1 MKRIT
6 IADSL
11 RGFSLLGIFL
21 ANLLIFQFSL
31 SGKDYIE
38 HFHLN
43 PVNQGIFNLII
54 ILVEESF
61 LPIFAIL
68 FGFSMDK
75 LYQSM
80 KLKGFPRPRLKLLR
94 RAIFLLILGFIH
106 ASYIWEGD
114 ILLAYS
120 LAMLC
125 VIPFISLST
134 KAFKWFNI
142 VIISLMLVMG
152 IWSMFDDSKA
162 STSSDKYDSASYIHK
177 VQKIYTEGSYND
189 IHHVDDIATSPKFAE
204 LEDQLGDN
212 KGAIFLIAILF
223 EIPLFT
229 LGIFL
234 SRCGWFEKDARHFW
248 SSKLFIYLI
257 PVSIIAKSTLLW
269 LGNDKISGTLVA
281 IFGPV
286 LSLGYMSL
294 FKYLYQHYEKHPI
307 FKGLENAGK
316 ISLTVYITQ
325 SIIGTLIFYSYGLG
339 LFGKDI
345 LIYTSILFV
354 FIYIVLVLLATLHQ
368 RYFRYGPLEYLLR
381 MFTYWKWHVGKRK

>member
-38 HFHLN
+38 HFHLT

-80 KLKGFPRPRLKLLR
+80 KLKGLPRPRLKLLR

-114 ILLAYS
+114 ILTAYS

-152 IWSMFDDSKA
+152 IWSMFDDSQA

-223 EIPLFT
+223 EVPLFT

-234 SRCGWFEKDARHFW
+234 SRCGWFEKDAKHFW
-248 SSKLFIYLI
+248 TSKLFIYLI
-257 PVSIIAKSTLLW
+257 PVSIIAKSTILW
-269 LGNDKISGTLVA
+269 LDNEAISGTLVA
-281 IFGPV
+281 IFGPI

-294 FKYLYQHYEKHPI
+294 FKYLYQRYETHPI

-325 SIIGTLIFYSYGLG
+325 SIIGTLVFYSYGLE

-345 LIYTSILFV
+345 LIYTSILFAI
-354 FIYIVLVLLATLHQ
+354 IYILLVLLATLHQ
-368 RYFRYGPLEYLLR
+368 RYFQYGPLEYLLR

>member
-80 KLKGFPRPRLKLLR
+80 KLKGLPRPRLKLLR

-152 IWSMFDDSKA
+152 IWSMFDDSQA

>member
-80 KLKGFPRPRLKLLR
+80 KLKGLPRPRLKLLR

-142 VIISLMLVMG
+142 VIIPLMLVMG

-368 RYFRYGPLEYLLR
+368 RHFRYGPLEYLLR

>member
-80 KLKGFPRPRLKLLR
+80 KLKGLPRPRLKLLR

-325 SIIGTLIFYSYGLG
+325 SIIGTLIIYSYGLG

>member
-80 KLKGFPRPRLKLLR
+80 KLKGLPRPRLKLLR

-142 VIISLMLVMG
+142 VIISLMLVMS
-152 IWSMFDDSKA
+152 IWSMFDDSKT

-189 IHHVDDIATSPKFAE
+189 IHHVDDIATPPKFAE

-248 SSKLFIYLI
+248 SSKLFICLI

-368 RYFRYGPLEYLLR
+368 RHFRYGPLEYLLR

>member
-80 KLKGFPRPRLKLLR
+80 KLKGLPRPRLKLLR

-142 VIISLMLVMG
+142 VIISLMLVMS

-162 STSSDKYDSASYIHK
+162 STSSDKYDSVSYIHK
-177 VQKIYTEGSYND
+177 VQKIYTEGGYND
-189 IHHVDDIATSPKFAE
+189 IHHVDDIATPPKFAE

-368 RYFRYGPLEYLLR
+368 RHFRYGPLEYLLR

>member
-38 HFHLN
+38 HFHLS

-80 KLKGFPRPRLKLLR
+80 KLKGLPRPRLKLLR

-142 VIISLMLVMG
+142 VIISFMLVMG
-152 IWSMFDDSKA
+152 IWSMFDDSQT
-162 STSSDKYDSASYIHK
+162 ST
-177 VQKIYTEGSYND
+177 
-189 IHHVDDIATSPKFAE
+189 
-204 LEDQLGDN
+204 
-212 KGAIFLIAILF
+212 
-223 EIPLFT
+223 FT

-234 SRCGWFEKDARHFW
+234 SRCGWFEKDAKHFW
-248 SSKLFIYLI
+248 TSKLFIYLI
-257 PVSIIAKSTLLW
+257 PVSIFAKSTILW
-269 LGNDKISGTLVA
+269 LDNEAISGTLVA
-281 IFGPV
+281 IFGPI

-294 FKYLYQHYEKHPI
+294 FKYLYQRYETHPI

-316 ISLTVYITQ
+316 ISLTIYISQ

-354 FIYIVLVLLATLHQ
+354 IIYIVLVLLATLHQ

>member
-80 KLKGFPRPRLKLLR
+80 KLKGLPRPRLKLLR

-142 VIISLMLVMG
+142 VIISLMLVMS

-189 IHHVDDIATSPKFAE
+189 IHHVDDIATPPKFAE

-248 SSKLFIYLI
+248 SSKLFICLI

>member
-38 HFHLN
+38 HFHLS

-80 KLKGFPRPRLKLLR
+80 KLKGLPRPRLKLLR

-114 ILLAYS
+114 ILTAYS

-134 KAFKWFNI
+134 KAFKWFNV

-152 IWSMFDDSKA
+152 IWSMFDDSQA

-212 KGAIFLIAILF
+212 KGAIFLVAILF
-223 EIPLFT
+223 EVPLFT

-257 PVSIIAKSTLLW
+257 PVSIIAKSTY
-269 LGNDKISGTLVA
+269 SGWITR
-281 IFGPV
+281 
-286 LSLGYMSL
+286 L
-294 FKYLYQHYEKHPI
+294 FQVRL
-307 FKGLENAGK
+307 
-316 ISLTVYITQ
+316 
-325 SIIGTLIFYSYGLG
+325 
-339 LFGKDI
+339 
-345 LIYTSILFV
+345 
-354 FIYIVLVLLATLHQ
+354 
-368 RYFRYGPLEYLLR
+368 
-381 MFTYWKWHVGKRK
+381 

>member
-80 KLKGFPRPRLKLLR
+80 KLKGLPRPRLKLLR

-162 STSSDKYDSASYIHK
+162 STSSDKYDSVSYIHK

-189 IHHVDDIATSPKFAE
+189 IHHVDDIATPPKFAE

-368 RYFRYGPLEYLLR
+368 RHFRYGPLEYLLR

>member
-80 KLKGFPRPRLKLLR
+80 KLKGLPRPRLKLLR

-152 IWSMFDDSKA
+152 IWSMFDDSQA

-368 RYFRYGPLEYLLR
+368 RHFRYGPLEYLLR

>member
-80 KLKGFPRPRLKLLR
+80 KLKGLPRPRLKLLR

>member
-38 HFHLN
+38 HFHLT

-80 KLKGFPRPRLKLLR
+80 KLKGLPRPRLKLLR

-114 ILLAYS
+114 ILTAYS

-152 IWSMFDDSKA
+152 IWSMFDDSQA

-177 VQKIYTEGSYND
+177 VQKIYAEGSYND

-223 EIPLFT
+223 EVPLFT

-234 SRCGWFEKDARHFW
+234 SRCGWFEKDAKHFW
-248 SSKLFIYLI
+248 TSKLFIYLI
-257 PVSIIAKSTLLW
+257 PVSIIAKSTILW
-269 LGNDKISGTLVA
+269 LDNEAISGTLVA
-281 IFGPV
+281 IFGPI

-294 FKYLYQHYEKHPI
+294 FKYLYQRYETHPI

-325 SIIGTLIFYSYGLG
+325 SIIGTLVFYSYGLE

-354 FIYIVLVLLATLHQ
+354 IIYILLVLLATLHQ

>member
-80 KLKGFPRPRLKLLR
+80 KLKGLPRPRLKLLR

-114 ILLAYS
+114 ILTAYS

-142 VIISLMLVMG
+142 VIISLMLIIGV
-152 IWSMFDDSKA
+152 WSMFDDSQA
-162 STSSDKYDSASYIHK
+162 STSSNKYDSASYIHK

-189 IHHVDDIATSPKFAE
+189 IHHVDDIETSPKFAE

-223 EIPLFT
+223 EVPLFT

-234 SRCGWFEKDARHFW
+234 SRCGWFEKDAKHFW
-248 SSKLFIYLI
+248 TSKLFIYLI
-257 PVSIIAKSTLLW
+257 PVSIIAKSTILW
-269 LGNDKISGTLVA
+269 LDNEAISGTLVA
-281 IFGPV
+281 IFGPI

-294 FKYLYQHYEKHPI
+294 FKYLYQRYETHPI

-325 SIIGTLIFYSYGLG
+325 SIIGTLVFYSYGLG

-354 FIYIVLVLLATLHQ
+354 IIYILLVLLATLHQ

>member
-80 KLKGFPRPRLKLLR
+80 KLKGLPRPRLKLLR

-189 IHHVDDIATSPKFAE
+189 IHHLDDIATSPKFAE

>member
-80 KLKGFPRPRLKLLR
+80 KLKGLPRPRLKLLR

-114 ILLAYS
+114 ILTAYS

-142 VIISLMLVMG
+142 IIISLMLIIGV
-152 IWSMFDDSKA
+152 WSMFDDSQA

-189 IHHVDDIATSPKFAE
+189 IHNVDDIATSPKFAE

-212 KGAIFLIAILF
+212 KGAIFLVAILF
-223 EIPLFT
+223 EVPLFT
-229 LGIFL
+229 LGIYL
-234 SRCGWFEKDARHFW
+234 SRCGWFEKDAKHFW
-248 SSKLFIYLI
+248 TSKLFIYLI
-257 PVSIIAKSTLLW
+257 PVSIIAKSTILW
-269 LGNDKISGTLVA
+269 LDNEAISGTLVA
-281 IFGPV
+281 IFGPI

-294 FKYLYQHYEKHPI
+294 FKYLYQRYETHPI
-307 FKGLENAGK
+307 FKALENAGK

-325 SIIGTLIFYSYGLG
+325 SIIGTLVFYSYGLG

-354 FIYIVLVLLATLHQ
+354 IIYILLVLLATLHQ

>member
-80 KLKGFPRPRLKLLR
+80 KLKGLPRPRLKLLR

-142 VIISLMLVMG
+142 VIISLMLVMS
-152 IWSMFDDSKA
+152 IWSMFDDSQA

-368 RYFRYGPLEYLLR
+368 RHFRYGPLEYLLR